1 MTKTAVISTKI
12 DPKLKGSAE
21 RIFRKL
27 GLTTTQAITLFYE
40 QVDLQEGLPF
50 NAKIP
55 NATTKKALKDAKER
69 RNLESF
75 DSPQDLFK
83 SLNI

>member
-1 MTKTAVISTKI
+1 LATA
-12 DPKLKGSAE
+12 E
-21 RIFRKL
+21 
-27 GLTTTQAITLFYE
+27 AITLFYK

-50 NAKIP
+50 NAGIP

-75 DSPQDLFK
+75 DSPQDLFE